1 MTEVKKPLV
10 ATTKNI
16 GELSEPYAIVYILGQ
31 TDIPV
36 VDGSLSAI
44 PGAHLRFVE
53 VRRLDKNDK
62 YVSYSID
69 NTSGKGPS
77 VVYQGPSVNSV
88 GPVNCEDFKQAA
100 RELLQLLRDSKNASK
115 IAINNPEVV
124 KALSLL
130 ATSRVSAKAS
140 DKSDF
145 IATVVSNGML
155 QTSGFSIKSQ
165 LGGQSTLVNSSRDSS
180 YFEYEILRAGGMPL
194 SDANRTE
201 ILDTIRNSAK
211 QGFGFVQE
219 LLKNGY
225 ELRFTATAPNLN
237 YTLRLVDSFGPEIVA
252 QLLLE
257 EVFRRNRGE
266 KRAPTIAELVDNM
279 AERIW
284 NTQDES
290 LLFLGSNKEELEVSI
305 GYKMRSVLLAFMS
318 GATPG
323 ARWDG
328 RSRAT
333 GGIIVVKKTGEV
345 VCVQLSTQNAVGDYL
360 MNSCR
365 LEAPGSERHDWG
377 YPYAG
382 ENGRLFVRM
391 QLQVRFTA

>member
-382 ENGRLFVRM
+382 DNGRLFVRM

>member
-225 ELRFTATAPNLN
+225 GLRFTATAPNLN

-382 ENGRLFVRM
+382 DNGRLFVRM

>member
-1 MTEVKKPLV
+1 MTSTQTTPAV
-10 ATTKNI
+10 TTKNI

-31 TDIPV
+31 ADIPV

-53 VRRLDKNDK
+53 VRRLDKDDA
-62 YVSYSID
+62 YVSYSI
-69 NTSGKGPS
+69 NNASGKGPA
-77 VVYQGPSVNSV
+77 VVYQGPTVNSV
-88 GPVNCEDFKQAA
+88 GPVSCADFKQAA

-115 IAINNPEVV
+115 IAINSPEVV

-130 ATSRVSAKAS
+130 ATKRVSAKAS

-145 IATVVSNGML
+145 VATVVSNGML

-165 LGGQSTLVNSSRDSS
+165 LGGQSTLVNSSRESS

-266 KRAPTIAELVDNM
+266 KKVPTIAELVDNM

-290 LLFLGSNKEELEVSI
+290 LLFLGNNKEELAVSI

-323 ARWDG
+323 GRWDG
-328 RSRAT
+328 RARAT

-365 LEAPGSERHDWG
+365 LEAPGSERHGWG

-382 ENGRLFVRM
+382 DNGRLFVRM

>member
-31 TDIPV
+31 TDIPI

-266 KRAPTIAELVDNM
+266 KRVPTIAELVDNM

-382 ENGRLFVRM
+382 DNGRLFVRM

>member
-53 VRRLDKNDK
+53 VRRLDKDDK

-201 ILDTIRNSAK
+201 ILNTIRNSAK

-382 ENGRLFVRM
+382 DNGRLFVRM

>member
-36 VDGSLSAI
+36 VDGALSAI

-225 ELRFTATAPNLN
+225 ELRFAATAPNLN

-382 ENGRLFVRM
+382 DNGRLFVRM

>member
-1 MTEVKKPLV
+1 MTGTQTTPAV
-10 ATTKNI
+10 TTKNI

-31 TDIPV
+31 ADIPV

-53 VRRLDKNDK
+53 VRRLDKDDA
-62 YVSYSID
+62 YVSYSIN
-69 NTSGKGPS
+69 NTSGKGPA
-77 VVYQGPSVNSV
+77 VVYQGPTVNSV
-88 GPVNCEDFKQAA
+88 GPVSCADFKQAA

-115 IAINNPEVV
+115 IAINSPEVV

-130 ATSRVSAKAS
+130 ATKRVSAKAS

-165 LGGQSTLVNSSRDSS
+165 LGGQSTLVNSSRESS

-266 KRAPTIAELVDNM
+266 KKAPTIAELVDNM

-290 LLFLGSNKEELEVSI
+290 LLFLGSNKEELAVSI

-328 RSRAT
+328 RARAT

-365 LEAPGSERHDWG
+365 LEAPGSERHGWG

-382 ENGRLFVRM
+382 DNGRLFVRM

>member
-266 KRAPTIAELVDNM
+266 KRVPTIAELVDNM

-365 LEAPGSERHDWG
+365 LEAPVC
-377 YPYAG
+377 
-382 ENGRLFVRM
+382 GR
-391 QLQVRFTA
+391 

>member
-53 VRRLDKNDK
+53 VRRLDKDDK

-377 YPYAG
+377 YPYVG
-382 ENGRLFVRM
+382 DNGRLFVRM

>member
-53 VRRLDKNDK
+53 VRRLDKDDK

-211 QGFGFVQE
+211 RGFGFVQE

-382 ENGRLFVRM
+382 DNGRLFVRM